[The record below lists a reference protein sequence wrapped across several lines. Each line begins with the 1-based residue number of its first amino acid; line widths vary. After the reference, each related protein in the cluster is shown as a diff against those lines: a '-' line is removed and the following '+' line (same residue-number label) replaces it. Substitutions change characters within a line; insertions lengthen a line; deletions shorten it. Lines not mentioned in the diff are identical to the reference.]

1 MTATRI
7 AKLVNLIIA
16 DLSTLE
22 LGGVPITGNEKIA
35 GLEGALSILKS
46 IQTQEL
52 SDQYLRAQ
60 LTQMLGGK
68 Q

>member
-22 LGGVPITGNEKIA
+22 LDGVPITGNEKIA